1 MTLSNPAS
9 SDLPIVEGIMTTLN
23 DDGTPN
29 IAPMGPR
36 VDREFRRFVLRP
48 FTSSTTYKN
57 LKRTGEGVFHVVDD
71 VDLLAR
77 AAVGAFD
84 ALPPLKPATRIRGVV
99 LAGACRWYELRVGD
113 LDDSSERTTIHC
125 GVEHSGTLRDC
136 FGFNRAKHAVVEAAI
151 LATRIGIL
159 PDEEIKSEL
168 ARLAIP
174 VEKTAGTQERE
185 AFALLKRHVEER
197 LARRE

>member
-1 MTLSNPAS
+1 MDPHDTAS
-9 SDLPIVEGIMTTLN
+9 SDLPIIEGIMTTLS

-36 VDREFRRFVLRP
+36 VDREFRHFVLRP
-48 FTSSTTYKN
+48 FRTSTTYKN

-71 VDLLAR
+71 VELLAR
-77 AAVGAFD
+77 AAIGAL
-84 ALPPLKPATRIRGVV
+84 ATPQLTPATRIRGVV
-99 LAGACRWYELRVGD
+99 LSSACRWYELRVQE
-113 LDDSSERTTIHC
+113 LDDSSERTMIC
-125 GVEHSGTLRDC
+125 CDVEHSGTLREC

-159 PDEEIKSEL
+159 PDDEIRGEMV
-168 ARLAIP
+168 RLALS

-185 AFALLKRHVEER
+185 AFALVKRHVEER
-197 LARRE
+197 LARRQ

>member
-1 MTLSNPAS
+1 
-9 SDLPIVEGIMTTLN
+9 MTTLN
-23 DDGTPN
+23 DNGTPN

-36 VDREFRRFVLRP
+36 VDREFRFFVLRP
-48 FTSSTTYKN
+48 FSSSTTYKN

-71 VDLLAR
+71 VELLAR
-77 AAVGAFD
+77 AAIGG
-84 ALPPLKPATRIRGVV
+84 LTTPPPLLPAARVRGVV
-99 LAGACRWYELRVGD
+99 LAGACRWYELRVGE
-113 LDDSSERTTIHC
+113 LDDSSERTTIRC
-125 GVEHSGTLRDC
+125 GVEHSGTLREC

-159 PDEEIKSEL
+159 PDDEIKSEL